1 MDTHI
6 FREMIAVIR
15 AEEKR
20 RVSLLTGEDP
30 DFEYERWLSTDE
42 PFVNELCLMVLV
54 TLRHQVE
61 RELVKL
67 AARASDDG
75 KEISPREY
83 DEEVQKLRKGRGWNW
98 ETIEARLNLESCAG
112 NAPMKALRHLANSYK
127 HDPSMEPD
135 NDLLKFLN
143 LETGDDYARLPES
156 PALREGLA
164 TSVGLG
170 KDAGY
175 CDIVGRFVDIASGFL
190 AQAQSH
196 TKARPFKRV
205 PTSLIPAR

>member
-1 MDTHI
+1 
-6 FREMIAVIR
+6 MIAVIR
-15 AEEKR
+15 TEEQR

-75 KEISPREY
+75 KEISPKEY
-83 DEEVQKLRKGRGWNW
+83 HAEVQKLRKGRGWNW
-98 ETIEARLNLESCAG
+98 ETIKARLNLESCAG
-112 NAPMKALRHLANSYK
+112 NKRMEVLRLLVNSYK
-127 HDPSMEPD
+127 HDFSMEPD
-135 NDLLKFLN
+135 NELLNSLK

-156 PALREGLA
+156 PALRERLA

-170 KDAGY
+170 KEAGY

-190 AQAQSH
+190 AEAQSH
-196 TKARPFKRV
+196 TKARPVKRV
-205 PTSLIPAR
+205 PTSFIPAR